1 MHTSLVGDGIRE
13 QSGVFSQERIIME
26 YNIHPIDFN
35 KFENMITDV
44 FILLQNVKI
53 DFHWMR

>member
-1 MHTSLVGDGIRE
+1 MIRVESMQISLVEDGNRE

-44 FILLQNVKI
+44 LFFYKT
-53 DFHWMR
+53 